1 MSKSRNIYLISL
13 LIISSF
19 LTIYSLESN
28 DDLIDISSGYTHI
41 NPKDKSYVYIAI
53 LSTNDL
59 HGHFFPEDIEFS
71 ENAYTR
77 GGMDYLEKYIDI
89 IRNEFKSRFIYL
101 DAGDLFKGGLESQLT
116 DGDIMTESLNLMQCK
131 ATTFGLHE
139 FDYSREFLEN
149 KIKQA
154 SFPYLS
160 TNIYDNVKK
169 TKNAFGDNHLTSKI
183 YTINISDSEYVQN
196 IPEEEKNDDQN
207 IIKIGIVGLAKNLDK
222 NDITGTGFDD
232 IDFLSYKNELTEEAT
247 KLREEGC
254 HAVLLLANIGLDCGD
269 NTMKLNMYKSNS
281 KQDLCDTDSE
291 LYQLLLSID
300 SSIIDGII
308 TGQSHKE
315 VHHWIND
322 KPIISSVDK
331 GLYANILY
339 LQFKWDKTKE
349 IYKINPKQS
358 AIEGPIPICEKIF
371 NKTNNCELIKPSE
384 GQEYFPTLEYQFHG
398 IKMEKTDT
406 FSPIHNKYD
415 STWEYYKV
423 KICDIVGT
431 EEILNIE
438 NNGDFYIGNILT
450 EIQNRMTG
458 SQISI
463 FDAKLL
469 SDTWNP
475 GKLPKYKISSLI
487 TTQSKLCSF
496 SMKGKELLK
505 MMSILQSGEDKYYA
519 TSGLKQIM
527 SKDENNQFYLSQV
540 KYFDGYK
547 EEEIIPDK
555 DYTISAIEELIVNG
569 KGDFKNVLSWYKP
582 QELKCDYG
590 SIQELIEIYLKA
602 QKTVDVRKYKDE
614 NNPKIKFIL

>member
-1 MSKSRNIYLISL
+1 MCKSRNIYLISL

-169 TKNAFGDNHLTSKI
+169 TKKAFGDNHLTSKI

-349 IYKINPKQS
+349 IYKVNPKQS

-371 NKTNNCELIKPSE
+371 NKTNNCELIKQSE

>member
-160 TNIYDNVKK
+160 TNIYDNLKK
-169 TKNAFGDNHLTSKI
+169 TKKAFGDNHLTSKI

-196 IPEEEKNDDQN
+196 IPEEKKNDDQN

-349 IYKINPKQS
+349 IYKVNPKQS

-384 GQEYFPTLEYQFHG
+384 VQEYFPTLEYQFHG

-415 STWEYYKV
+415 SAWEYYKV

>member
-169 TKNAFGDNHLTSKI
+169 TKKAFGDNHLTSKI

-269 NTMKLNMYKSNS
+269 NIMKLNMYKSNS

-349 IYKINPKQS
+349 IYKVNPKQS

-505 MMSILQSGEDKYYA
+505 MMSILQTGEDKYYA

-582 QELKCDYG
+582 QELNCDYG

>member
-1 MSKSRNIYLISL
+1 
-13 LIISSF
+13 
-19 LTIYSLESN
+19 
-28 DDLIDISSGYTHI
+28 
-41 NPKDKSYVYIAI
+41 
-53 LSTNDL
+53 
-59 HGHFFPEDIEFS
+59 
-71 ENAYTR
+71 
-77 GGMDYLEKYIDI
+77 
-89 IRNEFKSRFIYL
+89 
-101 DAGDLFKGGLESQLT
+101 
-116 DGDIMTESLNLMQCK
+116 
-131 ATTFGLHE
+131 
-139 FDYSREFLEN
+139 
-149 KIKQA
+149 
-154 SFPYLS
+154 
-160 TNIYDNVKK
+160 
-169 TKNAFGDNHLTSKI
+169 
-183 YTINISDSEYVQN
+183 
-196 IPEEEKNDDQN
+196 
-207 IIKIGIVGLAKNLDK
+207 
-222 NDITGTGFDD
+222 
-232 IDFLSYKNELTEEAT
+232 
-247 KLREEGC
+247 
-254 HAVLLLANIGLDCGD
+254 
-269 NTMKLNMYKSNS
+269 
-281 KQDLCDTDSE
+281 

-349 IYKINPKQS
+349 IYKVNPKQS

-415 STWEYYKV
+415 SAWEYYKV

-527 SKDENNQFYLSQV
+527 SKDENNQFYISQV

>member
-169 TKNAFGDNHLTSKI
+169 TKKAFGDNHLTSKI
-183 YTINISDSEYVQN
+183 YAINVSDSEYVQN

-349 IYKINPKQS
+349 IYKVNPKQS

-384 GQEYFPTLEYQFHG
+384 VQEYFPTLEYQFHG

>member
-1 MSKSRNIYLISL
+1 
-13 LIISSF
+13 
-19 LTIYSLESN
+19 
-28 DDLIDISSGYTHI
+28 
-41 NPKDKSYVYIAI
+41 
-53 LSTNDL
+53 
-59 HGHFFPEDIEFS
+59 
-71 ENAYTR
+71 
-77 GGMDYLEKYIDI
+77 
-89 IRNEFKSRFIYL
+89 
-101 DAGDLFKGGLESQLT
+101 
-116 DGDIMTESLNLMQCK
+116 
-131 ATTFGLHE
+131 
-139 FDYSREFLEN
+139 
-149 KIKQA
+149 
-154 SFPYLS
+154 
-160 TNIYDNVKK
+160 
-169 TKNAFGDNHLTSKI
+169 
-183 YTINISDSEYVQN
+183 
-196 IPEEEKNDDQN
+196 
-207 IIKIGIVGLAKNLDK
+207 
-222 NDITGTGFDD
+222 
-232 IDFLSYKNELTEEAT
+232 
-247 KLREEGC
+247 
-254 HAVLLLANIGLDCGD
+254 
-269 NTMKLNMYKSNS
+269 
-281 KQDLCDTDSE
+281 
-291 LYQLLLSID
+291 
-300 SSIIDGII
+300 
-308 TGQSHKE
+308 

-349 IYKINPKQS
+349 IYKVNPKQS

-384 GQEYFPTLEYQFHG
+384 VQEYFPTLEYQFHG

-415 STWEYYKV
+415 SAWEYYKE

-519 TSGLKQIM
+519 TSGLKHIM

>member
-139 FDYSREFLEN
+139 FDYSREFIEN

-222 NDITGTGFDD
+222 NDITGTDFDD

-349 IYKINPKQS
+349 IYKVNPKQS

-371 NKTNNCELIKPSE
+371 NKTNNCELIKPRE
-384 GQEYFPTLEYQFHG
+384 VEKYFPTLEYQFHG

-582 QELKCDYG
+582 QELNCDYG

>member
-1 MSKSRNIYLISL
+1 MSKSYLISL

-169 TKNAFGDNHLTSKI
+169 TKKAFGDNHLTSKI

-349 IYKINPKQS
+349 IYKVNPKQS
-358 AIEGPIPICEKIF
+358 TIEGPIPICEKIF

-384 GQEYFPTLEYQFHG
+384 VEEYFPTLEYQFHG
-398 IKMEKTDT
+398 IKMEKTDI

-582 QELKCDYG
+582 QELNCDYG

>member
-349 IYKINPKQS
+349 IYKVNPKQS

-384 GQEYFPTLEYQFHG
+384 VEEYFPTLEYQFHG

-415 STWEYYKV
+415 SAWEYYKV

-496 SMKGKELLK
+496 SMNGKELLK
-505 MMSILQSGEDKYYA
+505 MMSILQSGEDKYYV

-582 QELKCDYG
+582 QELNCDYG

>member
-160 TNIYDNVKK
+160 TNIYDNLKK
-169 TKNAFGDNHLTSKI
+169 TKKAFGDNHLTSKI

-349 IYKINPKQS
+349 IYKVNPKQS

-384 GQEYFPTLEYQFHG
+384 VQEYFPTLEYQFHG

-415 STWEYYKV
+415 SAWEYYKV

>member
-1 MSKSRNIYLISL
+1 MCKSRNIYLISL

-308 TGQSHKE
+308 TGQNHKE

-349 IYKINPKQS
+349 IYKVNPKQS

-384 GQEYFPTLEYQFHG
+384 VQEYFPTLEYQFHG

-475 GKLPKYKISSLI
+475 GKLPKYKINSLI

-547 EEEIIPDK
+547 EEEIIPNK

>member
-247 KLREEGC
+247 KLRKEGC

-349 IYKINPKQS
+349 IYKVNPKQS

-384 GQEYFPTLEYQFHG
+384 VEEYFPTLEYQFHG

-415 STWEYYKV
+415 SAWEYYKV

-496 SMKGKELLK
+496 SMNGKELLK
-505 MMSILQSGEDKYYA
+505 MMSILQSGEDKYYV

>member
-1 MSKSRNIYLISL
+1 
-13 LIISSF
+13 
-19 LTIYSLESN
+19 
-28 DDLIDISSGYTHI
+28 
-41 NPKDKSYVYIAI
+41 
-53 LSTNDL
+53 
-59 HGHFFPEDIEFS
+59 
-71 ENAYTR
+71 
-77 GGMDYLEKYIDI
+77 MDYLEKYIDI

-254 HAVLLLANIGLDCGD
+254 HAVLLLANIGLDCGE

-349 IYKINPKQS
+349 IYKVNPKQS

-384 GQEYFPTLEYQFHG
+384 VEEYFPTLEYQFHG

-415 STWEYYKV
+415 SAWEYYKV

-487 TTQSKLCSF
+487 TTKSKLCSF

-582 QELKCDYG
+582 QELNCDYG